1 MSGLPPAR
9 RSVLMGAALAGAAGL
24 GLTACSGGGSSTSS
38 GPDKPVD
45 LGAADAVPVGGVKYY
60 RDQFLLVS
68 RPSADE
74 YKALWSRCTH
84 QNCPLQKIEGKVGIC
99 PCHGSRFDVTT
110 GKVLQ
115 GPAGRPLA
123 DVPVKVV
130 GGKLI
135 AGPDKK
141 A

>member
-1 MSGLPPAR
+1 M
-9 RSVLMGAALAGAAGL
+9 
-24 GLTACSGGGSSTSS
+24 
-38 GPDKPVD
+38 
-45 LGAADAVPVGGVKYY
+45 GGVKYY
-60 RDQFLLVS
+60 KDQFLIVS
-68 RPSADE
+68 RPSTDE

-84 QNCPLQKIEGKVGIC
+84 QNCPLQKIEGTVGIC
-99 PCHGSRFDVTT
+99 PCHGSRFDAMT

-115 GPAGRPLA
+115 GPASRPLN

>member
-1 MSGLPPAR
+1 MSDLPPTR
-9 RSVLMGAALAGAAGL
+9 RTVLMGAALAGAAGL
-24 GLTACSGGGSSTSS
+24 GLTACSGGGGGSSA

-45 LGAADAVPVGGVKYY
+45 LGSADAVPVGGVTYY
-60 RDQFLLVS
+60 RDEFLIVS

-84 QNCPLQKIEGKVGIC
+84 QNCPLDKIEGTVGIC
-99 PCHGSRFDVTT
+99 PCHGSRFDVTN
-110 GKVLQ
+110 GKVLH
-115 GPAGRPLA
+115 GPASRPLS

-135 AGPDKK
+135 AGRDEK